1 MKYFRSGHEYTLLK
15 QPILFPKTCYAF
27 SKFKNNRFE
36 LEVFLHDFCFDL
48 NVKNSMEMNLCLE
61 N

>member
-1 MKYFRSGHEYTLLK
+1 M
-15 QPILFPKTCYAF
+15 LFQ
-27 SKFKNNRFE
+27 N